1 MSLAT
6 MTYNTSTKWER
17 EGDVFTSPQVVKYIL
32 DLIGYTSDKD
42 LAQYKILEPCCGD
55 GAFLIE
61 IIHRILL
68 SAKQYN
74 FNPNPII
81 ENNIVAYDIDS
92 DKIER
97 CRQHILCT
105 FPNFTLPSLKTKDFL
120 LEDIIEKFDF
130 VVGNPPYIRYE
141 KIPTANRAIYK
152 KKFATFHY
160 RADLYVL
167 FFEKTLKCLAPGGKH
182 GFICANRWLR
192 NEYGKK
198 LRGFIA
204 HNFRLHAI
212 VDLEQADAFQEKVL
226 AYPAI
231 TIISNDSPSCL
242 FNYAKINTIDQ
253 LKCEKTTSK
262 KMSTTEDWSQMFCDI
277 SHSNNLLSIEEQG
290 FHIGIG
296 IATGADNIYI
306 SSSLKGI
313 VEEELLL
320 PAINARDLTGNKQN
334 WHREYLLNP
343 YDKEGALI
351 DLSCFPK
358 AKSYLENNKE
368 ALCNRHIA
376 KKNPQKWYRTI
387 DKVKQKLQKTPKI
400 LIPDISGNSFLFI
413 DEGHFYPLHNIY
425 YVTGENLH
433 LLKILC
439 AILMSDFVIKQI
451 QEISNCMN
459 GGYHRWQSQHL
470 RKLRIP
476 YIKSIK
482 PELASLLE
490 EAYNKKDLHQINDCM
505 KNLIQS
511 HMASKNK
518 IAPKPI
524 QLSLSFS

>member
-6 MTYNTSTKWER
+6 RTYHTSCQWEL
-17 EGDVFTSPQVVKYIL
+17 EGDVFTSPKVVRHIL

-42 LAQYKILEPCCGD
+42 LSLYKILEPCCGE
-55 GAFLIE
+55 GVFLME
-61 IIHRILL
+61 IIHRILF
-68 SAKQYN
+68 SARQHN
-74 FNPNPII
+74 FDPYPII

-92 DKIER
+92 KKIER
-97 CRQHILCT
+97 CRQNLLYI
-105 FPNFTLPSLKTKDFL
+105 FPDFTLPCLKTKDFL
-120 LEDIIEKFDF
+120 QEDIFEKFDF

-141 KIPTANRAIYK
+141 KIPTTKRTVYK
-152 KKFATFHY
+152 KEFATFHY

-167 FFEKTLKCLAPGGKH
+167 FFEKTLKCLKPSGKH
-182 GFICANRWLR
+182 GFICANRWLK

-204 HNFRLHAI
+204 NNFRLHAI
-212 VDLEQADAFQEKVL
+212 IDMEQADAFQENVL

-231 TIISNDSPSCL
+231 TIISNDSPSSL
-242 FNYAKINTIDQ
+242 FNYTKINTIDQ
-253 LKCEKTTSK
+253 LEWKKPTSK
-262 KMSTTEDWSQMFCDI
+262 KMSTTEDWSQMFCGI
-277 SHSNNLLSIEEQG
+277 SHSNSLLSIEEQG

-334 WHREYLLNP
+334 WHGEYLLNP
-343 YDKEGALI
+343 YDKEGNLI

-358 AKSYLENNKE
+358 AKDYLEKNKE
-368 ALCNRHIA
+368 TLCNRHIA
-376 KKNPQKWYRTI
+376 KKNPSKWYRTI
-387 DKVKQKLQKTPKI
+387 DKVKQNLQKTPKI
-400 LIPDISGNSFLFI
+400 LIPDISGNSLLFI

-439 AILMSDFVIKQI
+439 AILMSDFVNKQI

-459 GGYHRWQSQHL
+459 GGYPRWQSQHL

-476 YIKSIK
+476 YIKGIT
-482 PELASLLE
+482 PEQASLLE
-490 EAYNKKDLHQINDCM
+490 DAYNKKNLHQINDCM
-505 KNLIQS
+505 KNLVQS
-511 HMASKNK
+511 RITSKIK
-518 IAPKPI
+518 IATKPI
-524 QLSLSFS
+524 QLSLTFS